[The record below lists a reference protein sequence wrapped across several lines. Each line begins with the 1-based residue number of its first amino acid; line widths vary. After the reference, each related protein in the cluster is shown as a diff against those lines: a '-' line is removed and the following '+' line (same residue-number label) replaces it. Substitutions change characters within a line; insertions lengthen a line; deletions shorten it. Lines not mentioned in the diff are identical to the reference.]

1 MSLRWEKKLSKSD
14 AQVKT
19 GGWPVPYIRLTRSGH
34 SSDTQ
39 TWFRHTFFSGV
50 SWKPGHF
57 GDHAVEQAMVG
68 FDVKLP
74 GQSAHSRKL
83 MITHDGGRGQ
93 TGKSTPNTWVHW
105 DDITRD
111 ELRANNYAGRTIVL
125 ERTNAGSFLLT
136 IT

>member
-93 TGKSTPNTWVHW
+93 TGKVRRILGFTGMTSPETNCEQTTTLAAQLSWKEQ
-105 DDITRD
+105 TQ
-111 ELRANNYAGRTIVL
+111 GR
-125 ERTNAGSFLLT
+125 FY
-136 IT
+136 